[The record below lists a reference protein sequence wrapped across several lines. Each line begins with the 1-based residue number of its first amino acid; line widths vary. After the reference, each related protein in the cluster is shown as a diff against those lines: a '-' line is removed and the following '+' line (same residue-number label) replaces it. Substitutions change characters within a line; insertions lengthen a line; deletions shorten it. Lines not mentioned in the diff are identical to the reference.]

1 MGASRGRAGPPLIPE
16 GWTKRRIPVYTRG
29 ERIAMPHVYVT
40 GHKNPDTDSIA
51 SAIGY
56 AELKNL
62 VDPDNV
68 YAPARLGEVN
78 AQTEWALRKSG
89 AKNPKLL
96 RHIMLRVKDV
106 MHEDLVLANRN
117 DPLRNVGLVMAKNN
131 IGQVPIVDD
140 DGVLVGIVT
149 ERDLARMYIRE
160 SRGASTFAETPVS
173 VASMVEVLEG
183 ELLVGED
190 GEHSGQLWV
199 ISMSVDSIGRSI
211 RPGDIAVVG
220 DRTKAQER
228 VIELGVGVLVVSN
241 GVRPRDEICKLAEER
256 GTTII
261 LSPLDSYVTSRMIQL
276 SVPCWEIMTE
286 NPLTVDPDDLI
297 TEITQ
302 SVMEV
307 HYRAAIAVDDDKVPI
322 GVVSRTDLLNPQ
334 PRRVLLVDHA
344 EVGQSVK
351 GVERA
356 QIVEILD
363 HHHIGDIETTT
374 PIPAT
379 FDPVGSTATLIV
391 ERFKAAG
398 LKPERSTATML
409 LAAVLS
415 DTVVLNSPT
424 TTERDREVVKYLE
437 EMLDLD
443 ARGFG
448 MEMFEASSDVSGL
461 SAEEIVRRDAKEY
474 STSSG
479 EKMGI
484 SQVETV
490 GTGLLE
496 RKEELLDALE
506 ELREDNDYL
515 FSALM
520 VTDIIEGGTELLC
533 AGDCAPVERAFD
545 SRAKNGVIDLPGV
558 MSRKKQVAPKLLAI
572 L

>member
-1 MGASRGRAGPPLIPE
+1 
-16 GWTKRRIPVYTRG
+16 
-29 ERIAMPHVYVT
+29 MPHVYVT

-56 AELKNL
+56 AEYKNL
-62 VDPDNV
+62 VDPENF

-78 AQTEWALRKSG
+78 AQTGWALKRSG
-89 AKNPKLL
+89 AKSPRLL

-117 DPLRNVGLVMAKNN
+117 DPLRSVGLVMAKNY

-140 DGVLVGIVT
+140 EGSLVGIVT

-173 VASMVEVLEG
+173 VGSMVEVLEG
-183 ELLVGED
+183 EIVVGED

-211 RPGDIAVVG
+211 RPGDIVVVG
-220 DRTKAQER
+220 DRTRAQRR

-241 GVRPRDEICKLAEER
+241 GVRPEDEIVRMAEER
-256 GTTII
+256 GTTIV

-276 SVPCWEIMTE
+276 SVPCWEVMTE
-286 NPLTVDPDDLI
+286 NPLTVEPEDLI

-307 HYRAAIAVDDDKVPI
+307 HYRAAIAVDDDKVPM

-344 EVGQSVK
+344 EVVQSVK
-351 GVERA
+351 GVEKA

-363 HHHIGDIETTT
+363 HHHVGDIETTT

-398 LKPERSTATML
+398 LKLKESTAVML

-424 TTERDREVVKYLE
+424 TTERDHEVVRYLE
-437 EMLDLD
+437 ELLDLD
-443 ARGFG
+443 AREFG

-461 SAEEIVRRDAKEY
+461 SAEEIVGLDAKEY
-474 STSSG
+474 GTNSG
-479 EKMGI
+479 ETMCI
-484 SQVETV
+484 AQVETV
-490 GTGLLE
+490 GKALLE
-496 RKEELLDALE
+496 RKDDLLDALE
-506 ELREDNDYL
+506 ELRGENGYV
-515 FSALM
+515 FAALM

-558 MSRKKQVAPKLLAI
+558 MSRKKQVAPKLLAVI
-572 L
+572 

>member
-1 MGASRGRAGPPLIPE
+1 
-16 GWTKRRIPVYTRG
+16 
-29 ERIAMPHVYVT
+29 MPRVYVT

-56 AELKNL
+56 AEFKNL
-62 VDPDNV
+62 VDPENI
-68 YAPARLGEVN
+68 YTPARLGEVN
-78 AQTEWALRKSG
+78 AQTEWALRRSE
-89 AKNPKLL
+89 AENPELL

-117 DPLRNVGLVMAKNN
+117 DPLRTVGLAMAKGN

-140 DGVLVGIVT
+140 HGTLVGVVT
-149 ERDLARMYIRE
+149 ERDLARMYVRE

-173 VASMVEVLEG
+173 VGSMAEVLEG
-183 ELLVGED
+183 EVVVGED

-199 ISMSVDSIGRSI
+199 ISMSVDSIGSSI
-211 RPGDIAVVG
+211 RPGDIVVVG
-220 DRTKAQER
+220 DRTKAQKR

-241 GVRPRDEICKLAEER
+241 GVHPRDEIVKMAEER

-307 HYRAAIAVDDDKVPI
+307 HYRAAIAVGDDKVPL

-391 ERFKAAG
+391 ERFQAAG
-398 LKPERSTATML
+398 LEPEWSTAMML
-409 LAAVLS
+409 LAALLS

-424 TTERDREVVKYLE
+424 TTERDHGVVKYLE
-437 EMLDLD
+437 ELLDLD
-443 ARGFG
+443 AGEVG
-448 MEMFEASSDVSGL
+448 MEMFEASSDVSEL
-461 SAEEIVRRDAKEY
+461 SAEEIVSRDAKEY
-474 STSSG
+474 GTNSG
-479 EKMGI
+479 ETMCI
-484 SQVETV
+484 AQVETV
-490 GTGLLE
+490 GKGLLG
-496 RKEELLDALE
+496 RKDELLDALE
-506 ELREDNDYL
+506 EMRGENGYV
-515 FSALM
+515 FAALM

-533 AGDCAPVERAFD
+533 AGNCALVERAFD
-545 SRAKNGVIDLPGV
+545 SQVRNGIIDLPGV
-558 MSRKKQVAPKLLAI
+558 MSRKKQVAPKLLAVV
-572 L
+572 